1 MVEFV
6 IEFVLLDRVRDI
18 WMREFMREED
28 MLQMEFVIM
37 RLHD

>member
-1 MVEFV
+1 V